1 MARERRQ
8 LITKTVKVLCQ
19 LDAKNRLLVEA
30 IQKIAE
36 VIAQIPGN
44 KKPRNSLS
52 YGVFKSGGRG
62 RNRTGVGGFAIHK

>member
-44 KKPRNSLS
+44 KKPRKPLI
-52 YGVFKSGGRG
+52 YGALRVEAE
-62 RNRTGVGGFAIHK
+62 VGIEPA